1 MAGAPFF
8 VKAGTHPDR
17 NRRDFLSFYEL
28 FSLGGPDSLDSV
40 ERIVKV
46 IFFPNFI
53 TDIALQNVIVGKEIV
68 GPRCNGEV
76 SPSGGRA

>member
-1 MAGAPFF
+1 MGLHSSLKPGHTQIETDEISSRLQA
-8 VKAGTHPDR
+8 
-17 NRRDFLSFYEL
+17 FLL
-28 FSLGGPDSLDSV
+28 RGPDSLDSV